1 MTAGETAGPGTSLRP
16 GELVQLT
23 DVKGRHHTIT
33 LVEGATFHTH
43 KGSLSH
49 DDLIGGPEGVVVTSS
64 GGMAYLALRPIL
76 EDYVLSM
83 GRGAAIV
90 YPKDAFAI
98 VGLAGL
104 RPGSTVVEA
113 GVGSGALTC
122 FLLTAVGPQGRVVS
136 YEMRP
141 DFAEVARRNVERWFG
156 VVDAWT
162 LRIGDI
168 AQERPEG
175 AAADAMVLDLL
186 APWDCLD
193 SAAAALRPGGRLV
206 VYVATTTQL
215 SLITESLRA
224 DGRWTEPRATES
236 MVRTWHLEGLAVRPD
251 HRMIAHTAFLLVCRR
266 LADGQRMPARRRR
279 PAPGAYGPDYA
290 GPRPLA
296 GDSDPAQDGGDS
308 PAGRHV
314 PPVTD

>member
-1 MTAGETAGPGTSLRP
+1 MTTRPLAAGD
-16 GELVQLT
+16 LVQLT

-33 LVEGATFHTH
+33 LAEGAVYHTH
-43 KGSLSH
+43 KGALPH
-49 DDLIGGPEGVVVTSS
+49 DELIGGPEGVVVTSS

-83 GRGAAIV
+83 GRGAQIV

-104 RPGSTVVEA
+104 APGSTVVEA

-122 FLLTAVGPQGRVVS
+122 FLLTAVGPHGRVVS
-136 YEMRP
+136 YELRP
-141 DFAEVARRNVERWFG
+141 EFAEVARRNVNRWFDDVSG
-156 VVDAWT
+156 WE
-162 LRIGDI
+162 LRLGDV
-168 AQERPEG
+168 AQQRPDL
-175 AAADAMVLDLL
+175 AADAMVLDLL
-186 APWDCLD
+186 APWECLD
-193 SAAAALRPGGRLV
+193 AAAATLRPGGRLV
-206 VYVATTTQL
+206 AYVATTTQL
-215 SLITESLRA
+215 SLLTESLRA

-266 LADGQRMPARRRR
+266 LADGQRVPARRRR
-279 PAPGAYGPDYA
+279 PAPGAYGPDYT

-296 GDSDPAQDGGDS
+296 GDPPPAQDGAERREPG
-308 PAGRHV
+308 GGNV